1 MLLTI
6 LGGALLGTGVTLG
19 VLGGLGLLAP
29 AGVAA
34 TADTVAS
41 TTTST
46 TAVVQAASTPASVS
60 QVAATAIPSIAAVD
74 MTDSTGLMVSGS
86 AVVYGDDGY
95 LITNNHVVQDAATI
109 FVTFSDG
116 VGYRAELV
124 GTDPLTDI
132 AVIATHRPDV
142 TPIQQGSDADLQIGQ
157 PTVAVGNPLG
167 LMGGPSV
174 TTGIISALG
183 RSLTVEGETTL
194 YGLLQTDAPITRG
207 SSGGALLDEQA
218 HLIGITTAI
227 GVSDVGAE
235 GLGFAVPVDLA
246 TGVADDLIRD
256 GVVHHAQLGISG
268 NSVTNTRDEAEIPVG
283 VGVVNLTEDSAYG
296 AAGGQV
302 QDVIVKLDGQ
312 PVTTIQQLI
321 ARLRKR
327 RAGDQVSVE
336 ALRSNQSIDV
346 TVTLGEWATSG

>member
-1 MLLTI
+1 MILTV

-19 VLGGLGLLAP
+19 VLGVLGLFAP
-29 AGVAA
+29 GSLSG
-34 TADTVAS
+34 TADTLA
-41 TTTST
+41 TST
-46 TAVVQAASTPASVS
+46 TATTAVQAASTSASVS
-60 QVAATAIPSIAAVD
+60 QVAVTAIPSIAAVN
-74 MTDSTGLMVSGS
+74 MTDSTGLLVSGS
-86 AVVYGDDGY
+86 AVIYGDAGY
-95 LITNNHVVQDAATI
+95 LITNNHVVQDAVTI
-109 FVTFSDG
+109 FVTFADG
-116 VGYRAELV
+116 VGYSAELV

-132 AVIATHRPDV
+132 AVISTHRPDV
-142 TPIQQGSDADLQIGQ
+142 TPIQLGADSDLVIGQ
-157 PTVAVGNPLG
+157 LTVAVGNPLG

-207 SSGGALLDEQA
+207 SSGGALLDDQA

-246 TGVADDLIRD
+246 TGVADDLIAE

-268 NSVTNTRDEAEIPVG
+268 NSITNTRDEAEVPVG
-283 VGVVNLTEDSAYG
+283 VGVVNLIENSAYG

-302 QDVIVKLDGQ
+302 QDVIVKLGGQ
-312 PVTTIQQLI
+312 PVTSIQQLI

-327 RAGDQVSVE
+327 RAGDQVAVQ
-336 ALRSNQSIDV
+336 ALRGDRTINL
-346 TVTLGEWATSG
+346 TVTLGEWTSG